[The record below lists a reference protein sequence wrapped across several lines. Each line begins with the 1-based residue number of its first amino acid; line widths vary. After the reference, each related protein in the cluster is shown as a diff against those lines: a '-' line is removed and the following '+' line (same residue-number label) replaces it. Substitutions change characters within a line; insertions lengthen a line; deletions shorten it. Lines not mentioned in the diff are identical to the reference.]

1 MHLLELNDAG
11 FTYPQQRDA
20 VFSSINLRVD
30 RGEIFCLLGPNG
42 CGKTTL
48 LDCILGIHRLDQ
60 GRIKVNGE
68 DARHFR
74 PGEIAKHV
82 AYVPQRHENT
92 FPYTVIDMVKMGR
105 AVYTGRFSSP
115 SDIDK
120 EQAKKALE
128 IVGMMHMRHRPF
140 TQLSGGEAQLVM
152 IARALAQQTSLI
164 IMDEPTAHL
173 DFKHEMLV
181 METIVKLVRETDMSV
196 LMATHF
202 PNHTFYFENRDI
214 PIRVALMHDHTFLE
228 SGKPTE
234 VLREDNIGRI
244 YRVKARLAEFAMEEG
259 SLRQLIPL
267 RTLTAEDNCDES
279 QY

>member
-1 MHLLELNDAG
+1 MSLLEINQAS
-11 FTYPQQRDA
+11 FAYPQQQHQ
-20 VFSSINLRVD
+20 VFSGIGFQVS

-48 LDCILGIHRLDQ
+48 LDCILGIYRLDQ
-60 GRIKVNGE
+60 GNILVGGE
-68 DARHFR
+68 DSRSFRSGGMAR
-74 PGEIAKHV
+74 HV
-82 AYVPQRHENT
+82 AYVPQRHENS

-115 SDIDK
+115 SDVDK
-120 EQAKKALE
+120 ERAKEALAA
-128 IVGMMHMRHRPF
+128 VGLMGMRHRPF

-152 IARALAQQTSLI
+152 IARALAQDTPLI

-181 METIVKLVRETDMSV
+181 METIVKLVRETGLSV

-202 PNHTFYFENRDI
+202 PNHTFYFENQGI

-228 SGKPTE
+228 VGKPTE
-234 VLREDNIGRI
+234 VLTEANIGRI
-244 YRVKARLAEFAMEEG
+244 YRVKSRLTEFELESG
-259 SLRQLIPL
+259 GFLRQLIPL
-267 RTLTAEDNCDES
+267 STLKTEEIVHE
-279 QY
+279 